1 MQLNRDGAKMELNV
15 GSVVWIPCEVKPG
28 PFPDERRVRI
38 QSSLG
43 EWIGFVSA
51 TMLQDPITEGETKVR
66 IVIVDVQDDRFSAKI
81 PGESIGRTL
90 FGDLI
95 SRTQLDLVPT

>member
-1 MQLNRDGAKMELNV
+1 MKLDAGN
-15 GSVVWIPCEVKPG
+15 VVWIPCEVKPG

-43 EWIGFVSA
+43 EWIGFVPA
-51 TMLQDPITEGETKVR
+51 TTLQEPIEEGETKIRV
-66 IVIVDVQDDRFSAKI
+66 VIVEVLEDRFSAKI
-81 PGESIGRTL
+81 PGESIGKTL

-95 SRTQLDLVPT
+95 SRAQLDFVPT